1 MIKNAKFSGYY
12 FDMNLIIWGDFQICI
27 SVPLSSSL
35 IQVMKKYP
43 YNYLDDSFF
52 KRRFKNNSVSL
63 NIFTENEE
71 RQIYKLEV

>member
-1 MIKNAKFSGYY
+1 
-12 FDMNLIIWGDFQICI
+12 
-27 SVPLSSSL
+27 
-35 IQVMKKYP
+35 MKKYP

-71 RQIYKLEV
+71 SQKIERQI